1 MRIPWRRLAKGAVF
15 LLALAFLVALV
26 QRQWAVLQAYQ
37 WQLAPGWFVL
47 ALVGLELTWLF
58 ELDTWRMI
66 LRSLGGPLPYRRAAP
81 IWFLSNIIRY
91 IPGNIWQFLGMAE
104 LAAEEGVPRMAT
116 FTSIVLHQMISTAA
130 GIVLAS
136 LYFAFAGAEAWF
148 AWLRPFLLLTPLG
161 LFLLQPRILER
172 FLNWTMAKLHR
183 PALRVT
189 LTWGQ
194 VWVLLLRYLLVWLAM
209 GLSFAA
215 LVRALTPY
223 PLDVVPYLVASWA
236 AAYVIGYL
244 SLLTPSGLGVRE
256 GILALLLTE
265 VFAAPLPT
273 VIAIVARL
281 WMVLAELIGAGV
293 ALVFWRKR
301 KPYAGQGGETFA
313 PGTTLSTTE
322 PERFPAGLHPSATDA
337 EAMRDAEAI

>member
-1 MRIPWRRLAKGAVF
+1 MRIPWRRLARAAIFV
-15 LLALAFLVALV
+15 LSLAFLAALV
-26 QRQWAVLQAYQ
+26 QRQWAVLQTYE

-66 LRSLGGPLPYRRAAP
+66 LRSFGGSLPYRRAAP

-116 FTSIVLHQMISTAA
+116 FTSIVLHQAISIAA

-136 LYFAFAGAEAWF
+136 LYFAFAGAGAWF

-161 LFLLQPRILER
+161 LFLLQPRVLER
-172 FLNWTMAKLHR
+172 LLNWTMAKLHR
-183 PALRVT
+183 PPLCVT

-194 VWVLLLRYLLVWLAM
+194 IWVLLLRYLLVWLAM

-215 LVRALTPY
+215 LARAVTPY
-223 PLDVVPYLVASWA
+223 PLDIVPYLVASWA
-236 AAYVIGYL
+236 AAYVIGFL

-281 WMVLAELIGAGV
+281 WMVLAELLGAGV
-293 ALVFWRKR
+293 ALVMWRRR
-301 KPYAGQGGETFA
+301 KPSVGQQGE
-313 PGTTLSTTE
+313 PI
-322 PERFPAGLHPSATDA
+322 ATDVERA
-337 EAMRDAEAI
+337 RDAEAI

>member
-1 MRIPWRRLAKGAVF
+1 
-15 LLALAFLVALV
+15 
-26 QRQWAVLQAYQ
+26 
-37 WQLAPGWFVL
+37 
-47 ALVGLELTWLF
+47 
-58 ELDTWRMI
+58 
-66 LRSLGGPLPYRRAAP
+66 
-81 IWFLSNIIRY
+81 
-91 IPGNIWQFLGMAE
+91 MAE

-116 FTSIVLHQMISTAA
+116 FTSIVLHQAISTAA

-136 LYFAFAGAEAWF
+136 LYFAFAGAGAWF

-194 VWVLLLRYLLVWLAM
+194 IWVLLLRYLVVWLAM

-215 LVRALTPY
+215 LARALTPY

-281 WMVLAELIGAGV
+281 WMVLAELLGAGV
-293 ALVFWRKR
+293 ALVLWRRR
-301 KPYAGQGGETFA
+301 KPSARQPGEPIA
-313 PGTTLSTTE
+313 PAVA
-322 PERFPAGLHPSATDA
+322 PA
-337 EAMRDAEAI
+337 RDPEAI

>member
-1 MRIPWRRLAKGAVF
+1 
-15 LLALAFLVALV
+15 
-26 QRQWAVLQAYQ
+26 
-37 WQLAPGWFVL
+37 
-47 ALVGLELTWLF
+47 
-58 ELDTWRMI
+58 
-66 LRSLGGPLPYRRAAP
+66 
-81 IWFLSNIIRY
+81 
-91 IPGNIWQFLGMAE
+91 MAE

-116 FTSIVLHQMISTAA
+116 FTSIVLHQAISTAA

-136 LYFAFAGAEAWF
+136 LYFAVAGAGAWF

-161 LFLLQPRILER
+161 LLLLQPRILER

-183 PALRVT
+183 PPLRVT

-194 VWVLLLRYLLVWLAM
+194 IWVLLLRYLVVWLAM

-215 LVRALTPY
+215 LARAVTPY

-281 WMVLAELIGAGV
+281 WMVLAELLGAGV
-293 ALVFWRKR
+293 ALVLWRRR
-301 KPYAGQGGETFA
+301 KPSARQPGEPLA
-313 PGTTLSTTE
+313 PDVA
-322 PERFPAGLHPSATDA
+322 PA
-337 EAMRDAEAI
+337 RDPEAI